1 MGTRR
6 FRLALSVASA
16 AILITTLFVPAV
28 AREPSQSGDRL
39 FERISVD
46 GVDPHVLPASV
57 DDARQVTV
65 MLELAGQPVARQQA
79 AARGQGRELTDD
91 QRAAARATLKAA
103 QDRLIP
109 QIDAQGGRVL
119 AQLQDAYNGV
129 KVRIARSELA
139 ALAALP
145 GVIGVHGVAHFE
157 PTNAQGVPY
166 IGGPTAWTGGLT
178 GDGVTIAV
186 IDTGIDYYHAN
197 LGGTGDPADFAADD
211 GLSIEPG
218 TFPTAKVVGG
228 FDFVGDD
235 YNASASGAAAI
246 PQPDPDPLDCNGHGS
261 HVAGSAAGN
270 GVLTDGTAYSG
281 PYDDTLGLT
290 TDFSIA
296 PGVAP
301 EATILG
307 YRVFGCDGSSDVV
320 AEAIDQA
327 VEDGADVINMSLGAP
342 FGGAAGD
349 DPTSVAAQN
358 AVDAGIIVVAAA
370 GNEGPNAFMVGSPS
384 TADGV
389 ISVAALDSTPSFR
402 AANIALSGGLNLQA
416 INANDHP
423 LASPVSGP
431 LRVLSD
437 GAGGISLGCAAADY
451 AGVQPGDVVVTL
463 RGVCARVDRA
473 ILGEAAG
480 AAAVIM
486 INNANSLPPLEGPIP
501 REGGVVEIPF
511 LGVPSSAAAALA
523 ARNGEA
529 VTVSDAGVIANP
541 GFRGF
546 ASFSSGGPR
555 SGDNGLKPDVIAP
568 GVAIMSTGVGQGTG
582 GVRISGT
589 SMATPHTAGAAAL
602 VHEANPSWT
611 PGQVRAALMNT
622 ASGDSSLL
630 VNNNPRL
637 AGAGVVQ
644 VQRAATTTV
653 LATEPSLSYG
663 YEPLGGAYS
672 ETLTVTLAN
681 SGASAVTYNLA
692 AAFNGSS
699 LGTDVT
705 ITPTSVEVPA
715 GDTASVDVTLAL
727 TAAEV
732 ASLPAALQA
741 PGALTAVRGA
751 ITATPVA
758 PGPGVGELRIPF
770 LVAPRGLS
778 DIKVAGA
785 TPTFGSSTVT
795 VANDGVHAG
804 VAGLYAWGQSDPA
817 DTGSASY
824 DLRAVG
830 VSSLPGAAGG
840 LPASDRLLLFAVNTH
855 GRWSN
860 ASEAE
865 FDIAIDVTG
874 SPAPDYFVVGVDLGA
889 VLAGAF
895 NGQYGSFVFD
905 ASFNLVDAFF
915 ADAPMNGSSVIL
927 PVAASSIGL
936 SADQFDKFT
945 YSTAGFS
952 ILGPEFDVAGGTPRF
967 RPWAPTSSQGDFIA
981 LTPGAQVELTLTSNQ
996 SAKSDKTLGWM
1007 LVAQDDANGAAQ
1019 AELIPL
1025 PRR

>member
-1 MGTRR
+1 MGNRR
-6 FRLALSVASA
+6 FRLALSVTSA

-28 AREPSQSGDRL
+28 AREPSADRL

-46 GVDPHVLPASV
+46 GVDPHLLPASV

-79 AARGQGRELTDD
+79 AARGQGRELTAA
-91 QRAAARATLKAA
+91 QRAAARAELKAA
-103 QDRLIP
+103 QDQLVP
-109 QIDAQGGRVL
+109 QIDSRGGRVL

-129 KVRIARSELA
+129 KVRVARSELA

-145 GVIGVHGVAHFE
+145 GVVGVHGVARFE

-166 IGGPTAWTGGLT
+166 IGGPTAWSGGLT

-228 FDFVGDD
+228 HDLVGDAYD
-235 YNASASGAAAI
+235 ANASGAAAI

-270 GVLTDGTAYSG
+270 GVLSDGTAYAG
-281 PYDDTLGLT
+281 PYDDTLDLT

-307 YRVFGCDGSSDVV
+307 YRVFGCAGSSDVV
-320 AEAIDQA
+320 AEAIDRA
-327 VEDGADVINMSLGAP
+327 VQDGADVINMSLGAP

-358 AVDAGIIVVAAA
+358 AVDAGVIVVAAA
-370 GNEGPNAFMVGSPS
+370 GNAGPSAFIVGSPS
-384 TADGV
+384 TAEGV
-389 ISVAALDSTPSFR
+389 ISVAALDSTPEFR
-402 AANIALSGGLNLQA
+402 AASIALSGGLDLQA

-423 LASPVSGP
+423 LTSPISGP

-451 AGVQPGDVVVTL
+451 ASVQAGDVVVTL

-501 REGGVVEIPF
+501 REGGVVQIPF

-523 ARNGEA
+523 ARDGESA
-529 VTVSDAGVIANP
+529 TVSDAGVIANP
-541 GFRGF
+541 GFRGL
-546 ASFSSGGPR
+546 ASFTSGGPR

-568 GVAIMSTGVGQGTG
+568 GVAILSTGVGQGTG

-611 PGQVRAALMNT
+611 PAQVRAALMNT
-622 ASGDSSLL
+622 ASGDASLL
-630 VNNNPRL
+630 TNSNPRL

-644 VQRAATTTV
+644 VDLATEATV
-653 LATEPSLSYG
+653 LATAPSLSYG
-663 YEPLGGAYS
+663 YEPLEGAYS
-672 ETLTVTLAN
+672 ETLAVTLAN
-681 SGASAVTYNLA
+681 SGASEVTYDVA
-692 AAFNGSS
+692 SAFNGSG

-705 ITPTSVEVPA
+705 INPSSVLVPA
-715 GDTASVDVTLAL
+715 GGTANVEVTLGL

-732 ASLPAALQA
+732 AALPAALQA
-741 PGALTAVRGA
+741 PGALTTVRGA
-751 ITATPVA
+751 ITATPTA
-758 PGPGVGELRIPF
+758 AGPGVGPIRIPF
-770 LVAPRGLS
+770 LLAPRGLS
-778 DIKVAGA
+778 EVSVDG
-785 TPTFGSSTVT
+785 TPTFGSSTVN

-804 VAGLYAWGQSDPA
+804 VAGLFAWGQSDPA
-817 DTGSASY
+817 DTGGASY

-830 VSSLPGAAGG
+830 VSSLPGAAAG

-895 NGQYGSFVFD
+895 DGRYGSFVFD
-905 ASFNLVDAFF
+905 ASFNLLDAFF

-952 ILGPEFDVAGGTPRF
+952 VLGPEFDVASGTPRF
-967 RPWAPTSSQGDFIA
+967 RPWAPTSSQGDFISLA
-981 LTPGAQVELTLTSNQ
+981 PGAQTDLSLFASP

-1007 LVAQDDANGAAQ
+1007 LVTQDDANGVAQ

-1025 PRR
+1025 PSR